1 MFDPYHRVKVELS
14 AGYGKRKVTPYLR
27 YLRRYLLL

>member
-1 MFDPYHRVKVELS
+1 MFDPYHRVMVELS
-14 AGYGKRKVTPYLR
+14 ARYSKRKVTPYLR